1 MTRIPAPTE
10 NEANRPTPLKATN
23 SEQGN
28 ELLGF
33 ILNQRYNYCAYW
45 LEEVRAIISDN
56 AGAGDNEETKN
67 CNMVLDAMHDLTC
80 DDIERG
86 ANLAADAIFE
96 REITNSY
103 IINVVKN
110 FYFGDYTPIG
120 WDDQAVDVVVQYAIF
135 GKIMFS

>member
-1 MTRIPAPTE
+1 MIRIPAPAK
-10 NEANRPTPLKATN
+10 NEANHPTPLKATS

-45 LEEVRAIISDN
+45 LEEVHAIIRDSVN
-56 AGAGDNEETKN
+56 AENNKETKN
-67 CNMVLDAMHDLTC
+67 CNAALDAMHDLTR

-96 REITNSY
+96 HEITNPY
-103 IINVVKN
+103 IISVIKN

-120 WDDQAVDVVVQYAIF
+120 WDDQAVDVVIQYAIF